1 MSEMINIASQYSRNS
16 GSYSKW
22 RLALAST
29 AVSSQ
34 IKKSSDRQILATVV
48 STAILSSGLSK
59 INKSIAFSAG
69 MLNATITNGFDQVNT
84 NLGKISNDL
93 GYMSTI
99 FSLGL
104 SNISDSINKMSK
116 EVCTRLDEI
125 HDTLKNPILTQA
137 RELYLRAE
145 DNYKRGFFEE
155 SLADVD
161 ESIKLNRTDYISW
174 FLKGHIYLFGAGEFC
189 NIIDP
194 AKAEEAFLNA
204 AKYISPDIADSDD
217 ARKLASEIY
226 YYLAYSRYILSNETA
241 SNDSEKEKE
250 YLDKAITAAKKSYTL
265 SDLNHESLYLACK
278 CYTLSDKQTEAIENL
293 RELFELNAIYCIK
306 ILSDAD

>member
-1 MSEMINIASQYSRNS
+1 MINIASQYSRNS

-29 AVSSQ
+29 ADISSQ

-69 MLNATITNGFDQVNT
+69 MLNTTITNGFDQVNT
-84 NLGKISNDL
+84 NLGKIINDL

-194 AKAEEAFLNA
+194 AKAEESFLNA

-217 ARKLASEIY
+217 ARKLSSEIY
-226 YYLAYSRYILSNETA
+226 YYLAYSRYILSNEAA
-241 SNDSEKEKE
+241 SNDTEKE
-250 YLDKAITAAKKSYTL
+250 
-265 SDLNHESLYLACK
+265 N
-278 CYTLSDKQTEAIENL
+278 
-293 RELFELNAIYCIK
+293 
-306 ILSDAD
+306 